1 MSTTDAPL
9 PTTQTPLPVPKPVQR
24 SEEEIAARVKALEAL
39 MIEKGIMT
47 TDTVDRLAEIYENE
61 VGPHLG
67 AKVVA
72 KAWTDPAFKER
83 LLANA
88 TAACAELGI
97 GGLQG
102 EEMIAVENTDTVHH
116 VIVCTLCSCYPWPVL
131 GLPPNW
137 YKAPP
142 YRSRMV
148 RAPRQ
153 VLRDDFGLDLPESVE
168 IRVWDSSAE
177 LRYFVLPRRPAGT
190 EDLSEEQLAE
200 LVTRDSMIGVG
211 EPLHPGSARR

>member
-1 MSTTDAPL
+1 MTE
-9 PTTQTPLPVPKPVQR
+9 TPLHVPVTAQR
-24 SEEEIAARVKALEAL
+24 SEEEIAARVKALEAI

-47 TDTVDRLAEIYENE
+47 TDAVDRLAEIYENE

-72 KAWTDPAFKER
+72 KAWTDPQFRER

-88 TAACAELGI
+88 TEACAELGI
-97 GGLQG
+97 GGMQG
-102 EEMIAVENTDTVHH
+102 EDMTAVENTAAVHN

-137 YKAPP
+137 YKAPA
-142 YRSRMV
+142 YRSRVV
-148 RAPRQ
+148 RQPRA
-153 VLRDDFGLDLPESVE
+153 VLREDFALDIPESVE

-177 LRYFVLPRRPAGT
+177 LRYFVLPQRPQGTDGLT
-190 EDLSEEQLAE
+190 EDQLAE
-200 LVTRDSMIGVG
+200 LITRDSMIGVG
-211 EPLHPGSARR
+211 LPSHPGAA

>member
-1 MSTTDAPL
+1 MSTTEI
-9 PTTQTPLPVPKPVQR
+9 PTTQTPLPIPTSIPR

-47 TDTVDRLAEIYENE
+47 TDAVDRLAEIYENE

-88 TAACAELGI
+88 TEACAELGI

-102 EEMIAVENTDTVHH
+102 EDMIAVEDTDTVHNA
-116 VIVCTLCSCYPWPVL
+116 IVCTLCSCYPWPVL

-148 RAPRQ
+148 RTPRQ

-177 LRYFVLPRRPAGT
+177 LRYFVLPQRPEGT
-190 EDLSEEQLAE
+190 EGLSEEQLAE
-200 LVTRDSMIGVG
+200 LVTRDSLIGVG
-211 EPLHPGSARR
+211 QPLQSEPAGR

>member
-1 MSTTDAPL
+1 MSTTESHR
-9 PTTQTPLPVPKPVQR
+9 TPLPVPRPVQR

-39 MIEKGIMT
+39 LVEKGVMT
-47 TDTVDRLAEIYENE
+47 TDAVDRLAEIYENE
-61 VGPHLG
+61 VGPRLG

-72 KAWTDPAFKER
+72 RAWTDSAFKER
-83 LLANA
+83 LLADA
-88 TAACAELGI
+88 SAACAELGI

-102 EEMIAVENTDTVHH
+102 EDMIAVENTDTVHH

-142 YRSRMV
+142 YRARMV

-153 VLRDDFGLDLPESVE
+153 VLREDFGLDIPESVE

-177 LRYFVLPRRPAGT
+177 LRYFVLPQRPEGT
-190 EDLSEEQLAE
+190 DDLGEEELAA

-211 EPLHPGSARR
+211 QPLHPGSARR

>member
-1 MSTTDAPL
+1 MTAIQSP
-9 PTTQTPLPVPKPVQR
+9 PPVPATFPR
-24 SEEEIAARVKALEAL
+24 SEEEIAARVKALESI

-47 TDTVDRLAEIYENE
+47 TEAVDRLAELYENE

-72 KAWTDPAFKER
+72 RAWSDPAFRER

-88 TAACAELGI
+88 SEACAEMGI

-102 EEMIAVENTDTVHH
+102 EDMIAVENTDTVHN
-116 VIVCTLCSCYPWPVL
+116 VICCTLCSCYPWPVL

-137 YKAPP
+137 YKNPA

-148 RAPRQ
+148 RAPRAM
-153 VLRDDFGLDLPESVE
+153 LREDFGLDIPEPVE
-168 IRVWDSSAE
+168 IRVWDTSAE
-177 LRYFVLPRRPAGT
+177 LRYFVLPQRPEGT
-190 EDLSEEQLAE
+190 DGMSVEQLAG
-200 LVTRDSMIGVG
+200 LVTRDSLIGVG
-211 EPLHPGSARR
+211 QPRRPGE

>member
-1 MSTTDAPL
+1 MSATE
-9 PTTQTPLPVPKPVQR
+9 TPLPVPKSVQR
-24 SEEEIAARVKALEAL
+24 SEEEIAARVKALESI

-47 TDTVDRLAEIYENE
+47 TDAVDRLAEIYENE

-72 KAWTDPAFKER
+72 KAWTDPAFRER
-83 LLANA
+83 LLADA
-88 TAACAELGI
+88 TSACAELDI

-102 EEMIAVENTDTVHH
+102 EDMVAVENTDTVHH

-131 GLPPNW
+131 GLPPKW
-137 YKAPP
+137 YKGPA
-142 YRSRMV
+142 YRSRVV

-153 VLRDDFGLDLPESVE
+153 VLREDFELDIPESVE

-177 LRYFVLPRRPAGT
+177 LRYFVLPQRPAGT
-190 EDLSEEQLAE
+190 EDLSEDELAE
-200 LVTRDSMIGVG
+200 LVTRDALIGVG
-211 EPLHPGSARR
+211 QPLHPGTRRA